1 MKYGVIDIGSNS
13 VRLMVSDGV
22 KTQYKILK
30 STRLAE
36 GLGDDKILKP
46 NSIERT
52 LIAIKEFCDK
62 AKDEKVDKLFV
73 FATAAVRQAN
83 NKAEFLKLVKD
94 YCGVDI
100 DIVSGEKE
108 AKIGLFGALNGKDG
122 GIVDIGGASTEIA
135 VVDNSKIIYAK
146 SVNIG
151 AVSLTDL
158 CAQNRVLAE
167 EVVRERIKEFSSQL
181 KCEFYSIGGTATT
194 VGAINQELEVYSP
207 DKIDG
212 YILSIKDLEFL
223 TDKLYKTSIKE
234 RKNIKGL
241 QPERA
246 KVIAN
251 GCLIL
256 LEVMRYLKLD
266 TIKIS
271 DKDNLEGY
279 LMDKL
284 VLL

>member
-13 VRLMVSDGV
+13 VRLMVSNGI
-22 KTQYKILK
+22 KAQYKIVK
-30 STRLAE
+30 TTRLAE
-36 GLGDDKILKP
+36 GLGEDKNLKSRP
-46 NSIERT
+46 IERT
-52 LIAIKEFCDK
+52 IIAIKEFCTK
-62 AKDEKVDKLFV
+62 AKEENVDKLFV

-94 YCGVDI
+94 YCDVDI

-108 AKIGLFGALNGKDG
+108 AKIGLFGALNGNDG
-122 GIVDIGGASTEIA
+122 GIIDIGGASTEIA
-135 VVDNSKIIYAK
+135 VVENSKIIYAK

-167 EVVRERIKEFSSQL
+167 RVVKERLKEFDCGL
-181 KCEFYSIGGTATT
+181 KSDFYSIGGTATT
-194 VGAINQELEVYSP
+194 VGAVNLQLEVYSA

-212 YILSIKDLEFL
+212 YELLISDLEVL
-223 TDKLYKTSIKE
+223 TDKLYELSIEE
-234 RKNIKGL
+234 RKKLKGL

-246 KVIAN
+246 RVIAN

-256 LEVMRYLKLD
+256 LEIMRYLKLV
-266 TIKIS
+266 TIRIS